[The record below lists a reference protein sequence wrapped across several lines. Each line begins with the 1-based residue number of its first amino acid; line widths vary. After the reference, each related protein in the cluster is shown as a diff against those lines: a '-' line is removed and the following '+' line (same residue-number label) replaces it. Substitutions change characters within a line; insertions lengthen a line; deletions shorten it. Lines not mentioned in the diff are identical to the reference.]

1 MKTEKINVDGRE
13 FNISELKALQV
24 DTIDFND
31 KKVAIKQ
38 QVILSTGLNE
48 EEYSNLTWKERMK
61 IVETINKINGLVEDF
76 RQPTK

>member
-13 FNISELKALQV
+13 FNIKELKAIEV

>member
-1 MKTEKINVDGRE
+1 MKTEKINVDNRE
-13 FNISELKALQV
+13 FNIKELKAIEV
-24 DTIDFND
+24 DAIDFND
-31 KKVAIKQ
+31 KKVAVKQ

-76 RQPTK
+76 QQPTK